1 MNKIKILSFF
11 SGGGFLDMGFEKAG
25 FDTVWSNE
33 YEIVFGE
40 IYSQGLTS
48 WSKSENINKN
58 YKISNNKPVEK
69 IESKSIIKEAF
80 NNQKPDIFGMIGGP
94 PCQDFSLNGKRNGFD
109 GDRGKLTRVYINK
122 ILDIKPT
129 FFLMENVPGLVGLKH
144 AKPIFNQLIESLKDD
159 YYVVATKL
167 NALEYGV
174 PQSRE
179 RIFVAGFLKSRL
191 IENRKD
197 FIWPQALYPN
207 ALKAYNWP
215 KLNDFGKKIYKPKG
229 IPIELCVQSCLK
241 KQNEKTANIDE
252 FFKFKNNKEKRM
264 AIKEGDTQRH
274 SFKRLHRYR
283 YSPTTSYG
291 NNEVH
296 LHPYEDRRISV
307 REALR
312 IQGVPDT
319 YVISPKINMTKK
331 FKVISNGV
339 PVPLAFEIAKS
350 MKEYI
355 KNNINGYLEQEKK
368 K

>member
-1 MNKIKILSFF
+1 MSRIKILSFF
-11 SGGGFLDMGFEKAG
+11 SGGGFLDLGFEKAG

-33 YEIVFGE
+33 YDTVFGE
-40 IYSQGLTS
+40 IYAQGLTS
-48 WSKSENINKN
+48 WAKSENINKTF
-58 YKISNNKPVEK
+58 KITNNNPVEN
-69 IESKSIIKEAF
+69 IDSETIIKEAF
-80 NNQKPDIFGMIGGP
+80 NGIKPEIFGMIGGP
-94 PCQDFSLNGKRNGFD
+94 PCQDFSLNGKRNGFE
-109 GDRGKLTRVYINK
+109 GERGKLTHIYIDK
-122 ILDIKPT
+122 IKELKPS

-144 AKPIFNQLIESLKDD
+144 AKPIFNKLVEELEES
-159 YYVVATKL
+159 YYVEKIKL

-179 RIFVAGFLKSRL
+179 RIFVVGFLKKL
-191 IENRKD
+191 LPMNFQKFE
-197 FIWPQALYPN
+197 WPTPKYPN
-207 ALKAYNWP
+207 ALKVYNWP
-215 KLNDFGKKIYKPKG
+215 KLNDFGVKIKNPAN
-229 IPIELCVQSCLK
+229 IPLKLCVQSCLK
-241 KQNEKTANIDE
+241 KENENVANIDE
-252 FFKFKNNKEKRM
+252 CFRFKNNKEKRI
-264 AIKEGDTQRH
+264 AIKEGDTQRQ

-319 YVISPKINMTKK
+319 YVISPGINMTKK

-350 MKEYI
+350 IKEYL
-355 KNNINGYLEQEKK
+355 KDNLNGYLG
-368 K
+368 

>member
-1 MNKIKILSFF
+1 MSRIKILSFF
-11 SGGGFLDMGFEKAG
+11 SGGGFLDLGFEKAG

-33 YEIVFGE
+33 YDTVFGE
-40 IYSQGLTS
+40 IYAQGLTS
-48 WSKSENINKN
+48 WAKSENINKTF
-58 YKISNNKPVEK
+58 KITNNNPVEN
-69 IESKSIIKEAF
+69 IDSKTIIKEAF
-80 NNQKPDIFGMIGGP
+80 NGIKPEIFGMIGGP

-109 GDRGKLTRVYINK
+109 GERGKLTHIYINK
-122 ILDIKPT
+122 IKEIKPS

-144 AKPIFNQLIESLKDD
+144 AKPIFNKLVRELEED
-159 YYVVATKL
+159 YYVEKIKL

-179 RIFVAGFLKSRL
+179 RIFVVGFFKNLLVR
-191 IENRKD
+191 NHQD
-197 FIWPQALYPN
+197 FKWPAPKYPN
-207 ALKAYNWP
+207 ALKIYNWP
-215 KLNDFGKKIYKPKG
+215 KLNDFGKKIGKPTS
-229 IPIELCVQSCLK
+229 IPLELCVQSCLK
-241 KQNEKTANIDE
+241 KDNEKITNIDE
-252 FFKFKNNKEKRM
+252 YFKFKNNKKKRI
-264 AIKEGDTQRH
+264 AIKEGDTKRQ

-319 YVISPKINMTKK
+319 YIISPEINMTKK

-339 PVPLAFEIAKS
+339 PVPLAYEIAKS
-350 MKEYI
+350 IMQYI
-355 KNNINGYLEQEKK
+355 KENLNGYLG
-368 K
+368 